1 MGEKGIKVRL
11 RRKEDAR
18 HLRGRGN
25 FIGDMAMV
33 GQLEAAFVRSPV
45 PHARIRSIQKPGGL
59 EEAVFTAGDLEGLA
73 PIRAHSGLPGYKNTE
88 YPCLATGKV
97 RFAGEPVALC
107 LAETRAHAEDI
118 ADQVVVDLEEL
129 DTIPDM
135 FAGRKPDAP
144 RVHEELADNIILETA
159 FDSGNVDEMAAK
171 AAVSVTRELHLN
183 RQCMVP
189 MEGRAVLAH
198 WDERADQLV
207 VYLSTQVPHLARTGL
222 AACLGLEQRQIRVIP
237 PDVGGGFGHKCVLA
251 PEEVLACWAAMRT
264 RRPVRW
270 LEDRREHLSAA
281 ANAREHHYRVT
292 AHADERGRI
301 LALEG
306 EVTVD
311 AGAYAVYPFT
321 AGLEAA
327 MAGGNLPGP
336 YAITAYRVKT
346 WTVATN
352 KPPITP
358 YRGVARTGVC
368 FAIERMVD
376 AVALELGREPW
387 EVRLENLVPA
397 EAMPYTSVTRKFFDS
412 GDYPESLR
420 RAMQLIDFEGVRAR
434 QKAGEPDGRLIGVG
448 FATYTEQ
455 TAHGTSVFA
464 AWGIPLVPGFE
475 QAMARLTPDGGL
487 ELRVGVQSHG
497 QGMET
502 TMAQLAHEVLGIDPD
517 KVSLV
522 HGDTGLTPYST
533 GTYASR
539 SIVMAGG
546 AVTRA
551 CRILAERIARIG
563 AHLLQCE
570 PGEVEVR
577 EGKVIGRTGDV
588 PFSEIG
594 RVWYMAPQELPE
606 DVDTG
611 GVEVTAGYRPD
622 PDSGTFSY
630 SANVAVV
637 AVDPDLG
644 SVELLDY
651 AVVEDCGT
659 QVNPM
664 IVEGQIYGGTA
675 QGIGTALYEEV
686 PFDDGQPLVST
697 FLDYLLPSTTEVPAI
712 KYGHMETPSPH
723 TEFGLKGMGE
733 GGAIAPPAAIAN
745 AVTDALRA
753 VGAEANEVP
762 ITPRRLLAAIDKA
775 RSGGEE
781 AA

>member
-1 MGEKGIKVRL
+1 MSEKGIKARL

-18 HLRGRGN
+18 HLRGRGH
-25 FIGDMAMV
+25 FVGDMAMV
-33 GQLEAAFVRSPV
+33 GQLEAAFVRSPL
-45 PHARIRSIQKPGGL
+45 PHARIREVRKPGGL
-59 EEAVFTAGDLEGLA
+59 EERVFTADDLEGLE
-73 PIRAHSGLPGYKNTE
+73 PIRVHSGLAGCKNTDQ
-88 YPCLATGKV
+88 PCLATGKV
-97 RFAGEPVALC
+97 RFAGEPVVMC
-107 LAETRAHAEDI
+107 LGETRARAEDV
-118 ADQVVVDLEEL
+118 ADEVALDLEEL
-129 DTIPDM
+129 ETIPDM
-135 FAGRKPDAP
+135 MAGRTPGAP
-144 RVHEELADNIILETA
+144 RVHDELDDNIILQTA

-189 MEGRAVLAH
+189 MEGRGVLAH
-198 WDERADQLV
+198 WDDRADQLV

-222 AACLGLEQRQIRVIP
+222 AACLGLEQRRIRVIP

-251 PEEVLACWAAMRT
+251 PEEVLVCWAAMRT

-270 LEDRREHLSAA
+270 QEDRREHLSAA

-292 AHADERGRI
+292 AHADERGKI
-301 LALEG
+301 LALDA

-346 WTVATN
+346 YTVATN
-352 KPPITP
+352 KPAITP

-376 AVALELGREPW
+376 ALAHELGREPY

-397 EAMPYTSVTRKFFDS
+397 EAMPYTSITKKRFDS
-412 GDYPESLR
+412 GDYPQSLR
-420 RAMQLIDFEGVRAR
+420 RALALVDFQGVRAR
-434 QKAGEPDGRLIGVG
+434 QKRGEPDGRLIGVG

-502 TMAQLAHEVLGIDPD
+502 TLAQIAHQVLGIDPD
-517 KVSLV
+517 MVSVV

-551 CRILAERIARIG
+551 CRVLAERIGRIG

-570 PGEVEVR
+570 PSEVAVR
-577 EGKVIGRTGDV
+577 DGAVFGPSGDV
-588 PFSEIG
+588 PLSEIG

-611 GVEVTAGYRPD
+611 GVEATAGYRPD
-622 PDSGTFSY
+622 PDTGTFSY

-637 AVDPDLG
+637 AVDPELG
-644 SVELLDY
+644 AVELLDY

-664 IVEGQIYGGTA
+664 VVEGQLYGGTA

-697 FLDYLLPSTTEVPAI
+697 FMDYLLPGATEVPAI
-712 KYGHMETPSPH
+712 KYAHMETPSPH
-723 TEFGLKGMGE
+723 TEFGIKGMGE

-753 VGAEANEVP
+753 LGVEANEVP
-762 ITPRRLLAAIDKA
+762 ITPKRLLAAICA
-775 RSGGEE
+775 RAGGEE
-781 AA
+781 AT

>member
-1 MGEKGIKVRL
+1 MSDKGIKARL

-25 FIGDMAMV
+25 FVGDMAMV

-45 PHARIRSIQKPGGL
+45 PHARIRGVHKPEGL
-59 EEAVFTAGDLEGLA
+59 EDRVFAAEDLEGLE
-73 PIRAHSGLPGYKNTE
+73 PIRAHSGLPGCKNTE
-88 YPCLATGKV
+88 QPCLAAGKV
-97 RFAGEPVALC
+97 RFAGEPVVMC
-107 LAETRAHAEDI
+107 LADSRARAEDL
-118 ADQVVVDLEEL
+118 AEEVVVDLDEL
-129 DTIPDM
+129 DPIPDM
-135 FAGRKPDAP
+135 MAGRRPDAP
-144 RVHEELADNIILETA
+144 RVHDELDDNIILQTA
-159 FDSGNVDEMAAK
+159 FDSGNIEEMAAQ

-198 WDERADQLV
+198 WDDRADQLV

-222 AACLGLEQRQIRVIP
+222 AACLGLEQRRIRVIP

-251 PEEVLACWAAMRT
+251 PEEVLVCWAAMRT

-270 LEDRREHLSAA
+270 QEDRREHLSAA

-292 AHADERGRI
+292 AHADAQGKI
-301 LALEG
+301 LALEA
-306 EVTVD
+306 EVSVD

-336 YAITAYRVKT
+336 YTITAYRVKT
-346 WTVATN
+346 YTVATN
-352 KPPITP
+352 KPAITP

-376 AVALELGREPW
+376 TVAHELGLEPW
-387 EVRLENLVPA
+387 EVRLANLVPA
-397 EAMPYTSVTRKFFDS
+397 EAMPYTSVTKKCFDS

-420 RAMQLIDFEGVRAR
+420 RMLELVDFQGVRAR
-434 QKAGEPDGRLIGVG
+434 QQQGEPDGRLIGVG

-475 QAMARLTPDGGL
+475 QAMVRLTPDGGL

-502 TMAQLAHEVLGIDPD
+502 TLAQIAHQVLGIDPER
-517 KVSLV
+517 VSVV

-539 SIVMAGG
+539 SMVMAGG

-551 CRILAERIARIG
+551 CRVLAERIGRIG

-577 EGKVIGRTGDV
+577 DAGVFGPSGDV

-594 RVWYMAPQELPE
+594 RVWYMAPQDLPE

-611 GVEVTAGYRPD
+611 GVEATAGYRPD
-622 PDSGTFSY
+622 PDTGTFSY
-630 SANVAVV
+630 SANAAVV
-637 AVDPDLG
+637 AVDPELG

-659 QVNPM
+659 PVNPM
-664 IVEGQIYGGTA
+664 VVEGQIYGGTA

-686 PFDDGQPLVST
+686 PFEDGQPLVST
-697 FLDYLLPSTTEVPAI
+697 FLDYLVPGTTEVPAI

-723 TEFGLKGMGE
+723 TEFGIKGMGE

-753 VGAEANEVP
+753 MGVEANEVP
-762 ITPRRLLAAIDKA
+762 ITPKRLLAAIQA
-775 RSGGEE
+775 RADGEE